1 MRQQPSDASEQSVE
15 MMLKGLEGAAQ
26 PEERL
31 QARTRMP
38 ADGVMKRD
46 WEESVDAWTCYPGLV
61 RPRVRRVRRKLGRIW
76 VTIVYDGI
84 DTFQQPTGGER
95 WHL

>member
-1 MRQQPSDASEQSVE
+1 
-15 MMLKGLEGAAQ
+15 
-26 PEERL
+26 
-31 QARTRMP
+31 MP

-46 WEESVDAWTCYPGLV
+46 WEESVDAWTCYPGPV

-84 DTFQQPTGGER
+84 DTFQQPAGGER

>member
-1 MRQQPSDASEQSVE
+1 MRQQPSDASEPSVE

-38 ADGVMKRD
+38 ADGAMKRD
-46 WEESVDAWTCYPGLV
+46 WEEGVDAWTCYAGLV

-84 DTFQQPTGGER
+84 DTFQQPTRGER
-95 WHL
+95 WQL